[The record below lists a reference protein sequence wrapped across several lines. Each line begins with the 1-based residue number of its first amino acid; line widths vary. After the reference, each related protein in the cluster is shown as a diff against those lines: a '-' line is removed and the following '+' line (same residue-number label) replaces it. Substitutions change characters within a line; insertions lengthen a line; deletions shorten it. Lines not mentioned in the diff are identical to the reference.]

1 VLGVPEWLTAKPA
14 AFRLAPGAQEIVTL
28 ELRPHKVPGRGQE
41 IALTVAVDKGH
52 LQQIA
57 ATVRIKDA
65 GFGAEVDDD
74 SLAFRRRLTDI
85 GSERELNEDSFYYRA
100 VQSSD
105 EGPLGLF
112 AVADGMGGELAG
124 EVASR
129 WAVQTLK
136 RELAPLFRPRTR
148 PSLAASTPRL
158 WPSWASGVTI
168 HLEETDLARLL
179 EHAVERAN
187 QVLLGYA
194 RQRPDQAGGMGS
206 TLTLA
211 IVEDRRLTVVHVGDS
226 RAYLWRDGQ
235 LSQLTED
242 HSVPGRCSSRARSSP
257 TRYTPIPIATCS
269 TAAWSEAR
277 RRGRPPPAVAAPA
290 RRRSAPLFRRIVG
303 MVYPTDHLAALV
315 AAVAIR
321 RYLPSPDRRRK
332 PSRR

>member
-1 VLGVPEWLTAKPA
+1 MMTAWLS
-14 AFRLAPGAQEIVTL
+14 
-28 ELRPHKVPGRGQE
+28 
-41 IALTVAVDKGH
+41 VAG
-52 LQQIA
+52 
-57 ATVRIKDA
+57 
-65 GFGAEVDDD
+65 
-74 SLAFRRRLTDI
+74 LTDI

-136 RELAPLFRPRTR
+136 RELAPLFRPQDPAVTR
-148 PSLAASTPRL
+148 RLDAEALAVVG
-158 WPSWASGVTI
+158 SGVTI

-242 HSVPGRCSSRARSSP
+242 HSVPGALLKQGKIEPDEVYTHPHRNVLYRCLGLKPGVEVDHHPPLQLRP
-257 TRYTPIPIATCS
+257 GDGLLLCS
-269 TAAWSEAR
+269 DGLW
-277 RRGRPPPAVAAPA
+277 
-290 RRRSAPLFRRIVG
+290 G

-315 AAVAIR
+315 AAGGDPPAICR
-321 RYLPSPDRRRK
+321 RLIDAANQAGGEDNVTVIWTCLVGDDG
-332 PSRR
+332 